1 MRAQADESEATPVS
15 GNFLCGTDESADA
28 HARDKGR
35 STEIDQNRAR
45 SLVDASQGVFPKGLG
60 GVVVKSSRHN
70 DDKDLPFLTLENLR
84 VAR

>member
-15 GNFLCGTDESADA
+15 GNFLCGNDESADA

-35 STEIDQNRAR
+35 STEIDQYGAR
-45 SLVDASQGVFPKGLG
+45 SLVDASQGAFLKGLG
-60 GVVVKSSRHN
+60 GGVVKSSRHN
-70 DDKDLPFLTLENLR
+70 DDKDLPFFTLGDLH